1 MDRSSGTRASSPGL
15 IIAIMVTAAFVMILN
30 ETIVSIALPHLA
42 QVFDVSTARVQW
54 LLSGFLLTMAV
65 VIPTT
70 GYLLNRFSSRSMFL
84 AAVTAFAIGTF
95 ISAGAPVFTGLLIG
109 RIVQAMGTAVM
120 IPLVMTSVMKLIPI
134 ERRGTM
140 MGTISIVIG
149 VAPAI
154 GPTVGGA
161 VLALLGWRW
170 MFWLVLALALILL
183 LLGVSRLHVPFER
196 EPSVLPVGSVVL
208 SAGGFGS
215 LLYGLSTIGQPGT
228 ALPPWGFL
236 VASGLLLAVFV
247 LRQRTLQTRAYPL
260 LDLRTLTYGRYRTG
274 LLLSL
279 AVFMALIGAGAILLP
294 IYLQSVLGHDP
305 FTAGLALLPG
315 GLTMAGVSRPAGRW
329 YDRVGARR
337 LVIPG
342 SIGMTAALGLF
353 TFLGESAPL
362 WIPIAT
368 HMLLMGSLGLMMT
381 PLMAD
386 SLGALPERL
395 QSHGSALLA
404 TLQQVA
410 GALGAAM
417 FVTASTLMSARPAA
431 GIPDAAGIQAG
442 FGLAG
447 LVGLCAV
454 GMATFVKAPQAP
466 VAVSGS
472 LPTN

>member
-1 MDRSSGTRASSPGL
+1 
-15 IIAIMVTAAFVMILN
+15 
-30 ETIVSIALPHLA
+30 
-42 QVFDVSTARVQW
+42 
-54 LLSGFLLTMAV
+54 
-65 VIPTT
+65 
-70 GYLLNRFSSRSMFL
+70 
-84 AAVTAFAIGTF
+84 
-95 ISAGAPVFTGLLIG
+95 
-109 RIVQAMGTAVM
+109 
-120 IPLVMTSVMKLIPI
+120 
-134 ERRGTM
+134 
-140 MGTISIVIG
+140 
-149 VAPAI
+149 
-154 GPTVGGA
+154 
-161 VLALLGWRW
+161 
-170 MFWLVLALALILL
+170 MFWLVFALAVVLL
-183 LLGVSRLHVPFER
+183 AIGAARLHVPAKK
-196 EPSVLPVGSVVL
+196 EPSTLPVGSVAL
-208 SAGGFGS
+208 SAGGFAS
-215 LLYGLSTIGQPGT
+215 LLYGLSTLGQPG
-228 ALPPWGFL
+228 ALVPPWACL
-236 VASGLLLAVFV
+236 IVSAVLLTLFA
-247 LRQRTLQTRAYPL
+247 LRQRTLQQAGTPL
-260 LDLRTLTYGRYRTG
+260 LDLRTLTYPRYRTG

-279 AVFMALIGAGAILLP
+279 VVFMALLGAGAILLP
-294 IYLQSVLGHDP
+294 IYLQGVLGHDP

-454 GMATFVKAPQAP
+454 GMASFV
-466 VAVSGS
+466 
-472 LPTN
+472 